1 MFEDSG
7 KSGLLSLKIVDF
19 GLATRIN
26 VDHYLYPRCGTPGF
40 VAPEIINLRDRSQ
53 KYGPACDIFS
63 VGSILFRM

>member
-40 VAPEIINLRDRSQ
+40 VAPEIINLRDRS
-53 KYGPACDIFS
+53 
-63 VGSILFRM
+63 